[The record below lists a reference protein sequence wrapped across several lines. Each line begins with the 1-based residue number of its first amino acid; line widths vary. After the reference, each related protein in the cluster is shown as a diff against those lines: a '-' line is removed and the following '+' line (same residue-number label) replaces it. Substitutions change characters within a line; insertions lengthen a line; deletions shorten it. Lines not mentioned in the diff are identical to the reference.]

1 MMNLHRLTRRVLDE
15 LDFADLDEVVIYDH
29 GSDDPAT
36 IRWLAE
42 VERRDKVTV
51 DRRAAIPEESL
62 YRSWNDTIRRAL
74 ERHPGLEVDVVLL
87 NNDVRL
93 PEGFIGALAGAL
105 RSGDPRLAITYP
117 DATAPLEAGLPKRLE
132 VTPTRG
138 LKGEGGLEGHA
149 FALKAELFRTELPFI
164 DERLKFYSGDR
175 DLVHNVE
182 AAGYHA
188 GRVVGLPCRHH
199 WGGTRRRRPEL
210 KEQQQR
216 DVSLWWG
223 EHKARKAEAV
233 ATKARHPII
242 GP

>member
-1 MMNLHRLTRRVLDE
+1 MMNLHRLTSRVLDE
-15 LDFADLDEVVIYDH
+15 LDFAELDEVVIYDH

-36 IRWLAE
+36 IRWLAAI
-42 VERRDKVTV
+42 ERREKVSV

-74 ERHPGLEVDVVLL
+74 DRHAVVEVDVVLL

-93 PEGFIGALAGAL
+93 PEGFLGALTRAL
-105 RSGDPRLAITYP
+105 RAGDGRLAITYP
-117 DATAPLEAGLPKRLE
+117 DVDATLEAGIPRALD
-132 VTPTRG
+132 VTPTKG
-138 LKGEGGLEGHA
+138 LKGEGGLVGHA
-149 FALKAELFRTELPFI
+149 FALKAELFRSELPYI

-175 DLVHNVE
+175 DLIHNVE

-188 GRVVGLPCRHH
+188 GRVNGLPCTHH

-210 KEQQQR
+210 KEQQRR

-223 EHKARKAEAV
+223 EHRAKR
-233 ATKARHPII
+233 
-242 GP
+242 